1 MKNSKVKQIAIIDDD
16 QAILSALEIVLSD
29 FGYKVKAISDSQ
41 KALVQLVEYKPDL
54 IFLDLIM
61 PVMDGEEVLK
71 NLKLNKILKDIP
83 VILLSASS
91 TIEAVAAR
99 HNVAGYLRKPFDIDQ
114 IYSLVNTR
122 LSPIA

>member
-16 QAILSALEIVLSD
+16 QTILSALEIVLSD
-29 FGYKVKAISDSQ
+29 FGYKVKTISDSQ
-41 KALVQLVEYKPDL
+41 KAVLKLMEFKPDL

-71 NLKLNKILKDIP
+71 NLKLNKFLKNIP

-91 TIEAVAAR
+91 TIEDVAAR
-99 HNVAGYLRKPFDIDQ
+99 HNVAGYIKKPFDIDQ
-114 IYSLVNTR
+114 IYSLINSR